1 MISVVIF
8 LCSRVLVAKCWDVL
22 VIVPC
27 YLLNGTPF
35 AKKKDQGL
43 ISLSL
48 SLSLS
53 PSPLASSLVRLT
65 FSPFS
70 AHIWILESNRPP
82 DLLSLSLSPSPVP
95 SWSGVKIRLS
105 HGKRPRPAFLHLLFL
120 VVPPSQIR
128 VFSSLSPP
136 LFVRCVANPVDLVRS
151 FVVVFTAPLRS
162 EATDTAAACR
172 TCRPVNARSRRS
184 KPATAPADP
193 GSSCLL
199 LRPPLVRFR

>member
-70 AHIWILESNRPP
+70 AHSWILESYRPP
-82 DLLSLSLSPSPVP
+82 DLLSLSLSLPLPSRR
-95 SWSGVKIRLS
+95 GVESRSVSPTVSDLGRLS
-105 HGKRPRPAFLHLLFL
+105 
-120 VVPPSQIR
+120 SI
-128 VFSSLSPP
+128 SYSWLSPQ
-136 LFVRCVANPVDLVRS
+136 A
-151 FVVVFTAPLRS
+151 RS
-162 EATDTAAACR
+162 ESSPLCLR
-172 TCRPVNARSRRS
+172 L
-184 KPATAPADP
+184 
-193 GSSCLL
+193 SSCDAWRTPSIWLG
-199 LRPPLVRFR
+199 RSSSSSPPR